1 MILDLLYSIPFFFFF
16 ESDPLNNNNNNN
28 KLFSSKEIYSE
39 RLYLYIYI

>member
-16 ESDPLNNNNNNN
+16 ESDPLNNNNN

-39 RLYLYIYI
+39 RLYL